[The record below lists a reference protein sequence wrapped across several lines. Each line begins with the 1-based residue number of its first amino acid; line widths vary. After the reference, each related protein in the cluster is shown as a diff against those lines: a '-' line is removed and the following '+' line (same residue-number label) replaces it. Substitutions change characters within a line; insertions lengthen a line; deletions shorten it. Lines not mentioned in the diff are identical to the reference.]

1 MSANALTL
9 IGQLPLLAI
18 VLVIFQRDGC
28 NITPENL
35 VTPQLLIIA
44 GCVLEWFS
52 LYDVMDGLRARR
64 MKVGSPLG
72 RLIDEGG
79 DCISMSNY
87 SVLMAYAF
95 CFDNKYLEVVWFFMN
110 LAFYGMELRF
120 KLTG

>member
-1 MSANALTL
+1 M
-9 IGQLPLLAI
+9 I
-18 VLVIFQRDGC
+18 V
-28 NITPENL
+28 
-35 VTPQLLIIA
+35 A

-52 LYDVMDGLRARR
+52 LYDIMDGLRARR

-72 RLIDEGG
+72 RIIDEGG

-110 LAFYGMELRF
+110 LAFYGMELRL
-120 KLTG
+120 KITGSLVMAVGEISSVEVELMLSCILCLCGYYGTSCL